1 MKQIILLRENFGEIY
16 RTENSPPTDPSMYVC
31 VWTGIYIHIHNVNT
45 DLYVMSIMKKNMP

>member
-16 RTENSPPTDPSMYVC
+16 RTENLPPTDPSMYMC

-45 DLYVMSIMKKNMP
+45 DLYIMSIMKKNMP